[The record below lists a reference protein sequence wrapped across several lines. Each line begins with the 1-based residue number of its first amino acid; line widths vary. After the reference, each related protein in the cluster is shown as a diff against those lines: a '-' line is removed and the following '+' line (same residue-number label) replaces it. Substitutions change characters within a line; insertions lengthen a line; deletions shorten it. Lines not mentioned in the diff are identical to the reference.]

1 MEKRNSLA
9 LMSSTI
15 SMAAQVIY
23 LLVNF
28 VLRRFF
34 IQYFGIDASEYVIC
48 HAITTVYLS
57 DEERKIGF
65 LFLLEKLFVVNIYAA
80 CRIYM
85 RYMLAIYVQHA
96 GDIYPI
102 CL

>member
-1 MEKRNSLA
+1 MATILA
-9 LMSSTI
+9 IILSNDKI
-15 SMAAQVIY
+15 EE
-23 LLVNF
+23 
-28 VLRRFF
+28 F

-85 RYMLAIYVQHA
+85 RYMLAIYVQHV
-96 GDIYPI
+96 YS
-102 CL
+102 

>member
-1 MEKRNSLA
+1 MATILA
-9 LMSSTI
+9 IILSNDKI
-15 SMAAQVIY
+15 EE
-23 LLVNF
+23 
-28 VLRRFF
+28 F

-80 CRIYM
+80 CW
-85 RYMLAIYVQHA
+85 RYIPNMFIVNNVRQDLL
-96 GDIYPI
+96 D
-102 CL
+102 